1 MGLSKKDTYKLIL
14 SGFGGQGVLTIG
26 LLLAEV
32 AMDKGYNVTWIPSY
46 GAEMRGGTA
55 NCKVIISKNNI
66 GSPFVNKP
74 DCLIAMNYPSFVK
87 FEKDVQDDGVIIA
100 NSSLVKDV
108 KSNKRIENI
117 NATDI
122 ASEIGNLK
130 VQNIVVLGKLFK
142 ELEVFDLE
150 DAKKIF
156 EKKFTGDK
164 AKLID
169 FNIEAFKKGFDI

>member
-1 MGLSKKDTYKLIL
+1 MGSNLNTYKFTF
-14 SGFGGQGVLTIG
+14 SGFGGQGVLTTG

-55 NCKVIISKNNI
+55 NCKVIISKNKI
-66 GSPFVNKP
+66 GSPFVKKM
-74 DCLIAMNYPSFVK
+74 DYLIAMNAPSFDK
-87 FEKDVQDDGVIIA
+87 FEDLVVDDGKIIV
-100 NSSLVKDV
+100 NSSLVKGV
-108 KSNKRIENI
+108 STNKELVEID
-117 NATDI
+117 ATEM

-142 ELEVFDLE
+142 ELGLFDLE
-150 DAKKIF
+150 DAKKVF
-156 EKKFTGDK
+156 AKKFTGNK

-169 FNIEAFKKGFDI
+169 LNIEAFSTGFNS